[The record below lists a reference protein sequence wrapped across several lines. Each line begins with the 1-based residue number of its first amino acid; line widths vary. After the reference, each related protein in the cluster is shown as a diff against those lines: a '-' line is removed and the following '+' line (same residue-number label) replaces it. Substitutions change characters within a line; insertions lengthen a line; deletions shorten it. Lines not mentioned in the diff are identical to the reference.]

1 METTEIDASLL
12 CADCV
17 FHENT
22 GVSPTCRFYPKYKN
36 IAFPLSRS
44 PIMKPGYCRIKK
56 IVVYEE
62 LPEETRGVPDVR
74 D

>member
-1 METTEIDASLL
+1 METTEINAPLL
-12 CADCV
+12 CVDCI
-17 FHENT
+17 FHENS
-22 GVSPTCRFYPKYKN
+22 GVPPTCRFYPKHKD

-62 LPEETRGVPDVR
+62 LPEETCGRPDAG